1 MQNDWDPELIRAFAH
16 AREPLAA
23 DAFLASLLP
32 KIDRARRIRLGRQIL
47 ALLAVLGVVALNLP
61 LVLTQTAAAI
71 RFVGDASPTAADFLI
86 SPWGWAA
93 SMLIGVWLLLRTR
106 PSRRY
111 TRPSRRY
118 TRPSRR

>member
-1 MQNDWDPELIRAFAH
+1 MQNDWDPELTRAFAH

-32 KIDRARRIRLGRQIL
+32 KIDRARRIRLGRQIF
-47 ALLAVLGVVALNLP
+47 AILAVFGLVALNLP

-71 RFVGDASPTAADFLI
+71 RFVGDASPTADFLV

-93 SMLIGVWLLLRTR
+93 SMLIGVWVLLRTR

-111 TRPSRRY
+111 TRPSRR
-118 TRPSRR
+118 